1 MRLSIHRDFLNVW
14 ACSLMVWLSWNPVVY
29 AGVLRLFS
37 LIVSYA
43 EAKADVVVLVGGQNW
58 DFWAVANST
67 AVWSATWKTTGWQ
80 TKEPFFGNMNLGT
93 SHGCWLK
100 SGTLLWMPIGRGG
113 SLLRLTGTELL
124 ISTAKTTTARKTCDS
139 GQKLT
144 IFLIIGET
152 MCHRVLPLLLLA
164 DWLCQSFEP
173 LSGLSVLPHH
183 YQYFF
188 RLLVSCFQPHHFS
201 LWN

>member
-14 ACSLMVWLSWNPVVY
+14 ACSLMVWLSWNSVVY
-29 AGVLRLFS
+29 AGVLQLFS

-43 EAKADVVVLVGGQNW
+43 EAKADIVALVRGQNW

-100 SGTLLWMPIGRGG
+100 SGTLLWMPKGRGG
-113 SLLRLTGTELL
+113 FLLRLTGTELL

-144 IFLIIGET
+144 YLSHNRWDHVSQSVTSPAPGRLAMSDLWTSLRII
-152 MCHRVLPLLLLA
+152 RAASLLSIL
-164 DWLCQSFEP
+164 
-173 LSGLSVLPHH
+173 
-183 YQYFF
+183 
-188 RLLVSCFQPHHFS
+188 FQVTG
-201 LWN
+201 